1 MPVDTAKVADRR
13 PLRFSS
19 IADIRRDLDALEA
32 GHRAG
37 TLRTSGNWTA
47 GQNFAHLASF
57 ISYAYDGYPPEL
69 SNPPWYIR
77 FILRFMK
84 KRFLYKGLPVGVKI
98 PGIKA
103 GTVGQD
109 DVSFEEGL
117 TRLRSALAR
126 LEAAPP
132 DRANPIFGPLSH
144 PEWTSMHCRHCELHL
159 SFVHPR

>member
-1 MPVDTAKVADRR
+1 MPVNTAEVADRR
-13 PLRFSS
+13 PLRFTS

-37 TLRTSGNWTA
+37 TLRTTGNWTA
-47 GQNFAHLASF
+47 GQNLAHLAAF
-57 ISYAYDGYPPEL
+57 IGYAYDGYPPEL
-69 SNPPWYIR
+69 AHPPWYIR
-77 FILRFMK
+77 LVLKLMK
-84 KRFLYKGLPVGVKI
+84 KKFLYQGLPVGVKI

-109 DVSFEEGL
+109 DVGVEEGL

-132 DRANPIFGPLSH
+132 DRPNPIFGPLSH
-144 PEWTSMHCRHCELHL
+144 PEWMSMHCRHCELHL